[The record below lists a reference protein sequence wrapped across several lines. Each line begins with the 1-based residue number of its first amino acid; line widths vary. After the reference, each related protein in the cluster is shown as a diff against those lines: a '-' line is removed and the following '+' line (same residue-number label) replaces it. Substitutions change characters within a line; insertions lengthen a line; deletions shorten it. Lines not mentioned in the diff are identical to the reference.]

1 MNEGLFSNEITVLG
15 IGNIILS
22 DEGFGVRV
30 VEYLQENYK
39 FPDNVAL
46 IDGGTLGVEL
56 TQFITG
62 TKKLLI
68 IDSID
73 GNKPAGT
80 LFHFEGDE
88 IKSHFSEKISAHEIG
103 IQDVLTTLELTGNA
117 IPEVIVIGVQPYS
130 LEAGLELTPQMKT
143 LIPNIVDRAL
153 DILKKWNVTCLDGKS
168 I

>member
-1 MNEGLFSNEITVLG
+1 MIEGLFANEITILG

-39 FPDNVAL
+39 FPDNIAL

-73 GNKPAGT
+73 GNKPSGT

-103 IQDVLTTLELTGNA
+103 IQDVLTTLELTGKA
-117 IPEVIVIGVQPYS
+117 IPEVIVIGAQPYS
-130 LEAGLELTPQMKT
+130 LEAGVELTPQMKT
-143 LIPNIVDRAL
+143 LIPTIADRAL
-153 DILKKWNVTCLDGKS
+153 KILKNWNITYLENGS